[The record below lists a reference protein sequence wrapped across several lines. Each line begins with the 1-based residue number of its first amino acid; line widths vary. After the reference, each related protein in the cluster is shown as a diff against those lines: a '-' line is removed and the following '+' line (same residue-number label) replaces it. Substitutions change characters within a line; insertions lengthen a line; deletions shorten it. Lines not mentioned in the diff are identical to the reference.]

1 MAWKD
6 IIYLHKYTANEIE
19 QLSEKTSAEISIDIS
34 GYIGF
39 SEEQL
44 HALNRILLKQD
55 YTIALQYGV
64 NYLEKKEGL
73 IYNLDILK
81 YIPNVK
87 NLGILNQEYKEAI
100 ESFDFLTNTPLLT
113 YFYTLGLFKKS
124 ISFEPLRQLKYLKK
138 LKLDLGLNKKQQ
150 EVINDI
156 ITSLEF
162 LYVPEF
168 DLAKTPLCPA
178 LKFFSIDKKLI
189 SSELL
194 PQLFPN
200 LQSLYLKKIKNC
212 EDFTFIS
219 DMINLRRLT
228 LHWIFQFDTIPNLSK
243 LSELEIL
250 EIVGSPNLQYGLE
263 YIYDLK
269 KLRGLMLTEL
279 QFPVASSFTPLTKL
293 RKLESV
299 YINFRKNNKETSII
313 EKFVEDNNWAYMQPG
328 LAGVT
333 I

>member
-6 IIYLHKYTANEIE
+6 RIYLHKYTAKEIE
-19 QLSEKTSAEISIDIS
+19 QLAGKTSAEISIDIN

-44 HALNRILLKQD
+44 HALNTILLKQD
-55 YTIALQYGV
+55 YIIALQYGV
-64 NYLEKKEGL
+64 DGLQKKDGL

-100 ESFDFLTNTPLLT
+100 DNFDFLTNTPLLT

-138 LKLDLGLNKKQQ
+138 LKLDFGLNKKQQ

-156 ITSLEF
+156 IILLDLLS
-162 LYVPEF
+162 VPEF
-168 DLAKTPLCPA
+168 DLSKTPLCPA
-178 LKFFSIDKKLI
+178 LESFSVDKKLI

-194 PQLFPN
+194 PKLFPN
-200 LQSLYLKKIKNC
+200 LYSLYLKKVKNC
-212 EDFTFIS
+212 ENFSFIS
-219 DMINLRRLT
+219 DMNNLRRLT
-228 LHWIFQFDTIPNLSK
+228 LHWIFQFDTIPDFSK
-243 LSELEIL
+243 LSDLQIL
-250 EIVGSPNLQYGLE
+250 EIVGSPNLQYGLDN
-263 YIYDLK
+263 IFALK

-279 QFPVASSFTPLTKL
+279 QFPAASTFTPLTKL
-293 RKLESV
+293 KKLESV
-299 YINFRKNNKETSII
+299 YINFRKNDQETSVI
-313 EKFVEDNNWAYMQPG
+313 EEFVEDNGWDYMQPG
-328 LAGVT
+328 LAGVS